1 MPIFHRWRRFRR
13 VAVESFTKSIVHR
26 FYPIQGREALMLAL
40 AMIKSPSDPE
50 KPFQRHAS
58 SIMFSINYDFPPV
71 ESEDDPAVVATTYL
85 VERMLDE
92 MQPGARLVEFFPWMR
107 YIPSW

>member
-1 MPIFHRWRRFRR
+1 
-13 VAVESFTKSIVHR
+13 
-26 FYPIQGREALMLAL
+26 
-40 AMIKSPSDPE
+40 
-50 KPFQRHAS
+50 
-58 SIMFSINYDFPPV
+58 MFSINYDFPPV